1 MTHLELVPVPP
12 VAQLA
17 GVSQHYGKTVA
28 LNNITLDIP
37 ARCMVGLIG
46 PDGVGKS
53 SLLSLISG
61 ARVIEQGN
69 VMVLG
74 GDMRDPKH
82 RRDVCPRIA
91 WMPQGLGKN
100 LYHTL
105 SVYENVDF
113 FARLFGHDKAER
125 EVRINELLTSTGLAP
140 FRDRPAGKLS
150 GGMKQKLGLC
160 CALIHDPELLILDEP
175 TTGVD
180 PLSRAQFWDLIDS
193 IRQRQSNMSVLVAT
207 AYMEEA
213 ERFDWLVAM
222 NAGEVLATGS
232 AEELRQQTQSATLE
246 EAFIALLPEAQRQ
259 AHQAVV
265 IPPYQAENAEIAI
278 EARDLTMRFGS
289 FVAVDHVNF
298 RIPRG
303 EIFGFLGSNGCG
315 KSTTMKMLTGLLPA
329 SEGEAW
335 LFGQPVDPKD
345 IDTRRRVGYMSQA
358 FSLYNELTVR
368 QNLELHA
375 RLFHIPEA
383 EIPARVAEMSE
394 RFKLND
400 VEDVLPE
407 SLPLG
412 IRQRLSLAVAVIHRP
427 EMLILDEPTSGV
439 DPVARDMFWQL
450 MVDLSRQDKVTIF
463 ISTHFM
469 NEAERCDRISLMHAG
484 KVLASGTPQELVEKR
499 GAASLEEAFIAYLQE
514 AAGQSNE
521 AEAPPVIHD
530 ATLAPRQGFS
540 LRRLFSY
547 SRREALELRR
557 DPVRSTLALMG
568 TVILMLIMGYGISMD
583 VENLRFAVLD
593 RDQTVSSQAWTLNL
607 SGSRY
612 FIEQPPLTSY
622 DELDRRMRAGD
633 ITVAIEIPPNFGRDI
648 ARGTPVELGV
658 WIDGAMPSRAETVKG
673 YVQAMHQSWLQDVAS
688 RQSAPASQSGLMN
701 IETRYRYNPDV
712 KSLPAI
718 VPAVIPLLLMMIPS
732 MLSALSV
739 VREKELGSII
749 NLYVTPT
756 TRSEFLLG
764 KQLPYIALGMLN
776 FFLLCALSVFVFGV
790 PHKGSFLT
798 LTLAALLYIIIATG
812 MGLLI
817 STFMKSQIAAIF
829 GTAIITLIPAT
840 QFSGMIDPVAS
851 LEGPG
856 RWIGEVYPT
865 SHFLT
870 IARGTFSKALDLTD
884 LWQLFYPVA
893 DSHPAGDGLKHPAAE
908 KTGGMM
914 RHLRNIFNL
923 GIKELRSLLGDKAML
938 TLIVFSFT
946 VSVYSSATVTP
957 GSLNLAPIA
966 IADMDQ
972 SQLSNRIVN
981 SFYRPWFLPPEMIT
995 ADEMDAGLDAGRY
1008 TFAINIPPNFQRDVL
1023 AGRQPDI
1030 QVNVDATRMSQAFTG
1045 NGYIQ
1050 NIINGEVNSF
1060 VARYRDNSEPLVSLE
1075 TRMRFNPN
1083 LDPAW
1088 FGGVMAIINN
1098 ITMLAIVLTGSAL
1111 IREREH
1117 GTVEHLLVMPI
1128 TPFEIMMAKI
1138 WSMGLVVL
1146 VVSGLSLVLMVKGVL
1161 GVPIEG
1167 SIPLFMLGVAL
1178 SLFATTSIGIFMGTI
1193 ARSMPQLGLLVIL
1206 VLLPLQ
1212 MLSGGSTPRESM
1224 PQMVQDIMLTMP
1236 TTHFVSLAQA
1246 ILYRGAG
1253 FEIVWPQFLTLMA
1266 IGGVFFTIALL
1277 RFRKTI
1283 GTMA

>member
-1 MTHLELVPVPP
+1 MKTVARLEN
-12 VAQLA
+12 
-17 GVSQHYGKTVA
+17 VSQHFGATVA
-28 LNNITLDIP
+28 LKDITLSIP

-61 ARVIEQGN
+61 ARVIEHGN

-74 GDMRDPKH
+74 GDMSDVRH
-82 RRDVCPRIA
+82 RRDVCPKIA

-125 EVRINELLTSTGLAP
+125 DIRINELLQSTGLAP

-160 CALIHDPELLILDEP
+160 CALIHDPQLLILDEP

-193 IRQRQSNMSVLVAT
+193 IRQRQPDMSVLVAT

-232 AEELRQQTQSATLE
+232 ADELKAHTASQTLE
-246 EAFIALLPEAQRQ
+246 QAFIALLPEAQRL
-259 AHQAVV
+259 AHKEVI
-265 IPPYQAENAEIAI
+265 IPPRNADESEIAI
-278 EARDLTMRFGS
+278 EARGLTMRFGQ

-298 RIPRG
+298 RIARG

-335 LFGQPVDPKD
+335 LFGQPVDPRD
-345 IDTRRRVGYMSQA
+345 IETRRRVGYMSQA
-358 FSLYNELTVR
+358 FSLYSELTVR

-375 RLFHIPEA
+375 SLFHIPDA
-383 EIPARVAEMSE
+383 EIPGRIAEISQ
-394 RFKLND
+394 RFMLEE
-400 VEDVLPE
+400 VEDTLPA

-450 MVDLSRQDKVTIF
+450 MVDLARQDRVTIF

-484 KVLASGTPQELVEKR
+484 KVLASGTPQALVEQR
-499 GAASLEEAFIAYLQE
+499 GSATLEEAFIAWLQE
-514 AAGQSNE
+514 AAE
-521 AEAPPVIHD
+521 ATQPPD
-530 ATLAPRQGFS
+530 AQATAVPAIEHKTESSVPRQAFS
-540 LRRLFSY
+540 LQRLFSY
-547 SRREALELRR
+547 SRRKALELRR
-557 DPVRSTLALMG
+557 DPVRSTLALLG
-568 TVILMLIMGYGISMD
+568 TVILMFIMGYGISMD
-583 VENLRFAVLD
+583 VEDLRFAVLD
-593 RDQTVSSQAWTLNL
+593 RDQTVSSQGWSQNIA
-607 SGSRY
+607 GSRY
-612 FIEQPPLTSY
+612 FIEQPPLQSY
-622 DELDRRMRAGD
+622 SELDRRMRNGELA
-633 ITVAIEIPPNFGRDI
+633 VAIEIPPNFGRDI
-648 ARGTPVELGV
+648 ARGTPVQIGV
-658 WIDGAMPSRAETVKG
+658 WVDGAMPNRAETVRG
-673 YVQAMHQSWLQDVAS
+673 YVQAMHLAWLQEMAS
-688 RQSAPASQSGLMN
+688 RQASPNRDTSLIS

-718 VPAVIPLLLMMIPS
+718 VPAVIPLLLMMIPA

-764 KQLPYIALGMLN
+764 KQLPYIVLGMFN

-798 LTLAALLYIIIATG
+798 LTLAALLYVTIATG
-812 MGLLI
+812 LGLLI

-856 RWIGEVYPT
+856 RWIGQIYPT

-870 IARGTFSKALDLTD
+870 IARGTFSKALNLTD
-884 LWQLFYPVA
+884 LWGSFIP
-893 DSHPAGDGLKHPAAE
+893 
-908 KTGGMM
+908 
-914 RHLRNIFNL
+914 
-923 GIKELRSLLGDKAML
+923 LL
-938 TLIVFSFT
+938 
-946 VSVYSSATVTP
+946 
-957 GSLNLAPIA
+957 IA
-966 IADMDQ
+966 
-972 SQLSNRIVN
+972 V
-981 SFYRPWFLPPEMIT
+981 
-995 ADEMDAGLDAGRY
+995 
-1008 TFAINIPPNFQRDVL
+1008 
-1023 AGRQPDI
+1023 
-1030 QVNVDATRMSQAFTG
+1030 
-1045 NGYIQ
+1045 
-1050 NIINGEVNSF
+1050 
-1060 VARYRDNSEPLVSLE
+1060 PLVL
-1075 TRMRFNPN
+1075 
-1083 LDPAW
+1083 
-1088 FGGVMAIINN
+1088 
-1098 ITMLAIVLTGSAL
+1098 
-1111 IREREH
+1111 
-1117 GTVEHLLVMPI
+1117 
-1128 TPFEIMMAKI
+1128 
-1138 WSMGLVVL
+1138 
-1146 VVSGLSLVLMVKGVL
+1146 GLSVWLLKKQ
-1161 GVPIEG
+1161 EG
-1167 SIPLFMLGVAL
+1167 
-1178 SLFATTSIGIFMGTI
+1178 
-1193 ARSMPQLGLLVIL
+1193 
-1206 VLLPLQ
+1206 
-1212 MLSGGSTPRESM
+1212 
-1224 PQMVQDIMLTMP
+1224 
-1236 TTHFVSLAQA
+1236 
-1246 ILYRGAG
+1246 
-1253 FEIVWPQFLTLMA
+1253 
-1266 IGGVFFTIALL
+1266 
-1277 RFRKTI
+1277 
-1283 GTMA
+1283 